1 MKKSAPMLDCG
12 PVILIYGGK
21 CHRYDLSRLGAFHP
35 QLMPDHETV
44 ATQDKLPPSLVYAFA
59 YSI

>member
-1 MKKSAPMLDCG
+1 MLDCG

-21 CHRYDLSRLGAFHP
+21 CHQYDLSRLGAFHP